1 MKLVLHPRQQ
11 RPFLPLSVFTLFL
24 MGFYLTRSNR
34 GISLSFPLSFMVA
47 CFNTWLALF
56 ICHLS
61 EGRLGRG
68 HLQSIF
74 SMAFDDADH
83 TCGRS
88 CVNPRCSEMPV
99 FQPSTLPCMA
109 GLISDFTC
117 LFVLQVCSTPP
128 SRFCTS

>member
-61 EGRLGRG
+61 EGRLGG
-68 HLQSIF
+68 GTFKASSVWLLMMLTTPVEGPVLILDAVKCQF
-74 SMAFDDADH
+74 S
-83 TCGRS
+83 
-88 CVNPRCSEMPV
+88 NPALYPV
-99 FQPSTLPCMA
+99 WQ
-109 GLISDFTC
+109 G
-117 LFVLQVCSTPP
+117 
-128 SRFCTS
+128 